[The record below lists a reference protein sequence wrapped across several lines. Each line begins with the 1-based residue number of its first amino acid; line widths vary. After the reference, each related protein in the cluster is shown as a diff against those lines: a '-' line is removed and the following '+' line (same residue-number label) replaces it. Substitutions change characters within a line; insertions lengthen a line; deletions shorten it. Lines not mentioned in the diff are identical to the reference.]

1 MLTAEDPARSW
12 DMRYP
17 LIILSAIAVL
27 VVLAGCVKKGG
38 DAVVMGKEHI
48 ESVPIVDAEVEPEEG
63 GTPAASVAPTAPA
76 APRMTDERWVVSVR
90 MEADQRWLDIN
101 VSKTHWEKL
110 KEGDRVKVT
119 YREGKYTGT
128 AWAAEIR

>member
-1 MLTAEDPARSW
+1 MLTAKDPARCW
-12 DMRYP
+12 KMRYP
-17 LIILSAIAVL
+17 LVVLSAIAVL
-27 VVLAGCVKKGG
+27 VVSAGCVKKGG
-38 DAVVMGKEHI
+38 EAVVMGKEHI
-48 ESVPIVDAEVEPEEG
+48 ESVPIIDSEPEEG
-63 GTPAASVAPTAPA
+63 ETPAASVAPSAPA

-90 MEADQRWLDIN
+90 MVADQRWIDVN
-101 VSKTHWEKL
+101 VSKAHWEKL